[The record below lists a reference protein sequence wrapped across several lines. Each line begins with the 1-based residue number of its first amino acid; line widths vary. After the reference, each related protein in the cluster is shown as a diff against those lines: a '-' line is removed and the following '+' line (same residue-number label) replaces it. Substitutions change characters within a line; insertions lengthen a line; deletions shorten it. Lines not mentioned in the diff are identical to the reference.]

1 MNKGNDYYRP
11 SDDTFLLA
19 EYAQNFSGESALE
32 IAAGTGY
39 ISNLLKHKFSFV
51 VATDINPEAIREA
64 DKSILQVCCDSA
76 SAIVNVTFDLIVINP
91 PYLPSQGISDVAVD
105 GGKDGIEVTLK
116 MLEDAIRLLKRDGTI
131 LLVTSSL
138 ANYDE
143 LLTYLHKLGC
153 KTDIVGKKKLDFE
166 ELYIIQGRR

>member
-19 EYAQNFSGESALE
+19 EYAQNFSGENALE

-39 ISNLLKHKFSFV
+39 ISNLLKDKFSCV
-51 VATDINPEAIREA
+51 VVTDINPEAIREA
-64 DKSILQVCCDSA
+64 DRSILQVCCDSA
-76 SAIVNVTFDLIVINP
+76 SAIVNITFDLIVINP
-91 PYLPSQGISDVAVD
+91 PYLPSQGIGDVAVD
-105 GGKDGIEVTLK
+105 GGKDGIEVTLE
-116 MLEDAIRLLKRDGTI
+116 MAEDAIRLLKHDGII

-143 LLTYLHKLGC
+143 LLTYLRKLGC

-166 ELYIIQGRR
+166 ELYVIQGKR